1 MPPYRPQEAL
11 SRARD
16 ELENRV
22 AERTSELTRT
32 TTEALAAQQRFRDLV
47 NSVEGIVWEA
57 DAGTF
62 VFSFVSEE
70 AERILGYPAE
80 RWLREPTFWKD
91 HIHPDDRDW
100 AVRFCQEATAQKRSH
115 DFEYRMLAADGRV
128 LWFRDLASDCGSR
141 RRPPGPPAWCHGGHH

>member
-1 MPPYRPQEAL
+1 EFPDETDQLLLSVAGNHAATAFQSARLIEAHSRAEEAL
-11 SRARD
+11 SRAHV
-16 ELENRV
+16 ELEKRV
-22 AERTSELTRT
+22 TERTAELTLT

-57 DAGTF
+57 DAETF
-62 VFSFVSEE
+62 VFSFVSAE

-100 AVRFCQEATAQKRSH
+100 AVRFCQ
-115 DFEYRMLAADGRV
+115 
-128 LWFRDLASDCGSR
+128 
-141 RRPPGPPAWCHGGHH
+141 